1 MALVA
6 VQAAGRCA
14 EPGLRPVGLL
24 RAQKAVPQAVWSFVG
39 VRARVLSRGPA
50 EVRRLAEM
58 AAWEASPNAAQGA
71 EAARPDVVAAAE
83 VVQPDAGVAAAVAQ
97 PDVVAE
103 EAGAVLAAAAVQEA
117 PGVPAAEHSSG
128 AAAWPSLPPFV
139 AQPRLARPGRAME
152 CSSVAWPTGQ
162 SWQAAQFSSLSCAMG
177 PGEIQT
183 WSRDGNAGETVKRMR
198 STNKR

>member
-1 MALVA
+1 VALA
-6 VQAAGRCA
+6 VQAAGRCG

-24 RAQKAVPQAVWSFVG
+24 RARKAAPQAVWSFVG
-39 VRARVLSRGPA
+39 VRARVLSRAPA

-71 EAARPDVVAAAE
+71 ARPDVVAAA
-83 VVQPDAGVAAAVAQ
+83 VAQPDAGVVAAVVQ

-117 PGVPAAEHSSG
+117 PGVPAAEHPSG
-128 AAAWPSLPPFV
+128 AAAWPSLLPFV
-139 AQPRLARPGRAME
+139 AQARLARPGRAME